1 MLNFLSLQHSEDS
14 WSEEEADIESDEDH
28 RHSIRRKNRQSCST
42 LSSEGI
48 FSEEEGM
55 STRGTPDPLA
65 TTYSSEN
72 LTMDL
77 ASCVSDG
84 LSDREMTV
92 KKMRV
97 QVSQRSERRY
107 EVSF

>member
-1 MLNFLSLQHSEDS
+1 
-14 WSEEEADIESDEDH
+14 
-28 RHSIRRKNRQSCST
+28 
-42 LSSEGI
+42 
-48 FSEEEGM
+48 M

-107 EVSF
+107 EVSL